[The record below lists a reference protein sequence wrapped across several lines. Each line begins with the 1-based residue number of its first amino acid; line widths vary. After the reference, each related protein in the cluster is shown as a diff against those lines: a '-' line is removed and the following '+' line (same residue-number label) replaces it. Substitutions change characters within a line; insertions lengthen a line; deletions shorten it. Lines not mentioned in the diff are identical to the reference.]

1 MVRTHKKRNM
11 LDLIKRVVFITIGA
25 VLMGV
30 ALEIFLVPNDIIDGG
45 IAGISII
52 LSKTTSLKLG
62 LFLFLLNVPFLML
75 GYKQLGKT
83 FAFSTL
89 YGIAVMSLTTAM
101 LHHAEAFTNEK
112 LLAVMFG
119 GIMLGAG
126 VGLVIRFGGSLDGTE
141 IVSILISKRI
151 NVPVGQLIMIFNV
164 FIFIVAGFVF
174 GWDSAM
180 YSIFTYYIAFKMIDI
195 VVEGLNESKSVT
207 IISSEYDEISQ
218 AIIDRLGRNTTFIY
232 AKGGYMREDTQMI
245 YCVLTRLEV
254 AKLKAIVQDIDPKAF
269 IAIETVSDVLGGN
282 FSKANIH

>member
-1 MVRTHKKRNM
+1 MNRTHKKSKM

-30 ALEIFLVPNDIIDGG
+30 ALEMFLVPNNIIDGG

-75 GYKQLGKT
+75 GYKQIGKT

-101 LHHAEAFTNEK
+101 LHHVEAFTNEK

-141 IVSILISKRI
+141 IVSILVSKKI
-151 NVPVGQLIMIFNV
+151 NVPVGQLIMIINV
-164 FIFIVAGFVF
+164 FIFILAGFVF

-195 VVEGLNESKSVT
+195 VVEGLNESKSAT

-245 YCVLTRLEV
+245 YCVLSRLEV

>member
-1 MVRTHKKRNM
+1 MVRTHKKTNM

-75 GYKQLGKT
+75 GYKQIGKT

>member
-1 MVRTHKKRNM
+1 MTRTHKKSKM

-30 ALEIFLVPNDIIDGG
+30 ALEMFLVPNNIIDGG

-75 GYKQLGKT
+75 GYKQIGKT

-101 LHHAEAFTNEK
+101 LHHVEAFTNEK

-141 IVSILISKRI
+141 IVSILISKKI

-254 AKLKAIVQDIDPKAF
+254 AKMKAIVQDIDPKAF